1 MPRWLRTILVAEPA
15 MIRAVATSIVAV
27 LVVAGVTTRADADPW
42 IDAVLGLVAAVL
54 PLLQGITTRAA
65 VVPLARWEA
74 VTEGARPDTSLRG
87 AA

>member
-27 LVVAGVTTRADADPW
+27 LVVAGVTSRADADPW
-42 IDAVLGLVAAVL
+42 VDALLGLLAALAPIV
-54 PLLQGITTRAA
+54 QGLATRAA

-74 VTEGARPDTSLRG
+74 ATEGARPDTAQRG
-87 AA
+87 NQ